1 MYEEPEVAPVHPT
14 GPTPATETVD
24 SAPGF
29 EAPQRI
35 CYNFIRNILRTISY
49 PYIPSEQEMV

>member
-14 GPTPATETVD
+14 GPTPAIETVD

-29 EAPQRI
+29 EAPQESVT
-35 CYNFIRNILRTISY
+35 IL
-49 PYIPSEQEMV
+49 

>member
-24 SAPGF
+24 SAPGV
-29 EAPQRI
+29 EAPQESVT
-35 CYNFIRNILRTISY
+35 IL
-49 PYIPSEQEMV
+49 